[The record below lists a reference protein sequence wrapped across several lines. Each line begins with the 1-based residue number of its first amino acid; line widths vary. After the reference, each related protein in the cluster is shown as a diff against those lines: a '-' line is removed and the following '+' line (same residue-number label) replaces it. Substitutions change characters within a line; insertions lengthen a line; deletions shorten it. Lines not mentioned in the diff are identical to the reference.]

1 LRQANERRNV
11 RVIEAEPIGEASI
24 EQSVCL
30 GGHRPPRGLWAN
42 ERRTVRAIASVVLF
56 LGAQFGLYAAGT
68 GTAGADTEDV
78 VFARGNAAFFG
89 SPQAPL
95 PDPLTAMA
103 APAAGDGYHVMD
115 SRGRVQAF
123 GAASH
128 FGDTSWFFLS
138 QPMADMA
145 VRPGDDGYW
154 LLSKDGGLFNF
165 GAASF
170 FGSASSAGGEAVSI
184 VATPTGMGY
193 WIALADGRVFD
204 FGDAVDLPD
213 PSGSSPG
220 RIVGMARTATGL
232 GYWLVSETG
241 AVFEFGDAIDHG
253 DGVSTGKSFAAI
265 VARTDGAG
273 YWLLATDG
281 AIVNKGLAAAYPAV
295 VSSYEVVA
303 GAARSGGLWV
313 ASSGKPPPGAIEGV
327 VTDTNGQPLANMCVQ
342 AQSGP
347 YQTLAGAFT
356 SVTGFYRLGEL
367 PPFESYRV
375 VFHDCWN
382 QSYLTEWYDNA
393 SSFDTATPVAVESGQ
408 TTTGIDGS
416 LELGGFI
423 TGSVRDDAGEFA
435 FACVTAVDHETGA
448 VGSGYSGYW
457 VTGSYRVG
465 PLKAGSYVVTFTDCG
480 WGDKLSQ
487 SWPAADYPSTGQAV
501 NVASGN
507 TVKNINGV
515 LRTAGAIAGVVTD
528 SSGNPANGICVDARR
543 PGEQYRSAET
553 NDIAFGFTS
562 VTGYY
567 RLSGL
572 RQGSYAVHYRDCAGT
587 GLAEEWF
594 HDALAEQEADAVH
607 VLNGK
612 TTNEIDES
620 LAPGA
625 VVTGSVESSEGPL
638 ANACV
643 SAWREGEAFA
653 AATSYS
659 SVTGFY
665 RIGGLKAGSYKVN
678 FRSCWAGDFAP
689 EWWDNSPTK
698 AGGAALDLSPGEQMG
713 GVSASLGVSGS
724 VSGVVRGPAGAVRAN
739 ACVTA
744 EDAAGIVHSGW
755 TSVTG
760 FYRITGLSSQAYK
773 VRFDPCGSG
782 SGAMEWFNNKANE
795 VVANSVNVTAG
806 SNTPGIHAQFDQ
818 VGSIRGVVRETGGR
832 RAQSVCIDLTDTAG
846 NIVREG
852 VSTSITGW
860 YNIGGL
866 HGGNYKMRFADCDPN
881 ARVPEWANNRQLAA
895 NADVIAVTV
904 GSAKTVDA
912 EVALHVA
919 DAPTGVTA
927 TAGNSSASVSWTPQG
942 YSGTSPVTEYEVT
955 AWTGGFPVRTVVVP
969 APQTST
975 VVTGLQNSTQYR
987 FRVAARNSYGLG
999 KQSLL
1004 SNQVT
1009 PALTAS
1015 IATPGTVSAPAVVTF
1030 SDTVKGVTTSNLVI
1044 RQTGSGANLAASV
1057 TCKNQGG
1064 STVSCTSG
1072 LVRSAVLQPTAPLTA
1087 GQSYTVVVNPVGV
1100 TPIRDF
1106 AGNIVDRT
1114 SQTFE
1119 AGSAVASVRRT

>member
-1 LRQANERRNV
+1 M
-11 RVIEAEPIGEASI
+11 
-24 EQSVCL
+24 
-30 GGHRPPRGLWAN
+30 
-42 ERRTVRAIASVVLF
+42 LF
-56 LGAQFGLYAAGT
+56 LGAQFGLYTAGA

-78 VFARGNAAFFG
+78 VFARGNADFHG

-95 PDPLTAMA
+95 SSPVTGIV
-103 APAAGDGYHVMD
+103 APAAGDGYLVVD
-115 SRGRVQAF
+115 DRGRVQN
-123 GAASH
+123 
-128 FGDTSWFFLS
+128 FGDTSYFGDTQWFWLS
-138 QPMADMA
+138 QPIVGMA
-145 VRPGDDGYW
+145 VRPADDGYW
-154 LLSKDGGLFNF
+154 LLSKDGSLFNF
-165 GAASF
+165 GAAGF
-170 FGSASSAGGEAVSI
+170 FGAAWSAGGEAVSI

-241 AVFEFGDAIDHG
+241 AVFEFGDAVDHG
-253 DGVSTGKSFAAI
+253 DGVGTGKSFAAI

-273 YWLLATDG
+273 YWLLAKDG
-281 AIVNKGLAAAYPAV
+281 TIVDQGLAASYAAV
-295 VSSYEVVA
+295 VSSYDVVA

-327 VTDTNGQPLANMCVQ
+327 VTDTNGQPLADMCVQ
-342 AQSGP
+342 VHSGP
-347 YQTLAGAFT
+347 FLPLNGGYT
-356 SVTGFYRLGEL
+356 SVTGFYRINDL
-367 PPFESYRV
+367 PPSASYRV
-375 VFHDCWN
+375 MFQDC
-382 QSYLTEWYDNA
+382 QGHHYVPEWYDNA
-393 SSFDTATPVAVESGQ
+393 SSFDTATPVAVESDQ
-408 TTTGIDGS
+408 TTTGIS
-416 LELGGFI
+416 AALEPGGFI
-423 TGSVRDDAGEFA
+423 TGGVRDDAGESA

-448 VGSGYSGYW
+448 VGYGYTGYS

-480 WGDKLSQ
+480 GGDKLSQ
-487 SWPAADYPSTGQAV
+487 TWPAADFPSTGHAV

-507 TVKNINGV
+507 TVKNISGV
-515 LRTAGAIAGVVTD
+515 LRTPGAITGVVTD
-528 SSGNPANGICVDARR
+528 SNGGPASGICVDARL

-567 RLSGL
+567 RLNGL
-572 RQGSYAVHYRDCAGT
+572 RQGSYAVHYRDCSGT

-607 VLNGK
+607 VFNGR

-678 FRSCWAGDFAP
+678 FQSCWSGDFAP

-698 AGGAALDLSPGEQMG
+698 AGGTALELSPGESVAG
-713 GVSASLGVSGS
+713 ISASLGVSGS

-755 TSVTG
+755 SSVTG
-760 FYRITGLSSQAYK
+760 FYRISGLSSQAYK

-782 SGAMEWFNNKANE
+782 PGAAEWFNNKANE
-795 VVANSVNVTAG
+795 VAANPVAVTAG
-806 SNTPGIHAQFDQ
+806 SNTPDINARFDQ
-818 VGSIRGVVRETGGR
+818 VGSIRGVVRETGGW

-846 NIVREG
+846 NIVREA

-860 YNIGGL
+860 YSIGGL
-866 HGGNYKMRFADCDPN
+866 HGGNYKMRFSDCDPN
-881 ARVPEWANNRQLAA
+881 ARVPEWANNRQLQA
-895 NADVIAVTV
+895 NADVIAVAA
-904 GSAKTVDA
+904 GSATTVDA

-969 APQTST
+969 APQTNT
-975 VVTGLQNSTQYR
+975 VVTGLQNNKQYR

-1004 SNQVT
+1004 SNAVT

-1015 IATPGTVSAPAVVTF
+1015 IEVPGTLNAPAVATF
-1030 SDTVKGVTTSNLVI
+1030 SDTVRGVTTSNLVI

-1057 TCKNQGG
+1057 SCQNQGG
-1064 STVSCTSG
+1064 ATVSCTSG
-1072 LVRSAVLQPTAPLTA
+1072 LVRSAVLQPAAPLTA
-1087 GQSYTVVVNPVGV
+1087 SQSYTVHVNPAGV

-1106 AGNIVDRT
+1106 AGNIVNRT
-1114 SQTFE
+1114 SETFV
-1119 AGSAVASVRRT
+1119 AGSAAASVRRT